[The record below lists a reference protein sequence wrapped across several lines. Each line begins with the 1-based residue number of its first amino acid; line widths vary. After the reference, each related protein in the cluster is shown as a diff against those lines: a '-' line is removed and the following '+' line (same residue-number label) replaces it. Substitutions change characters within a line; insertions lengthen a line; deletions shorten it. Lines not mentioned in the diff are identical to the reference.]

1 MMRLVWRIVR
11 AKVLFG
17 LFLVVAGAGAMM
29 LISDDPKSDIFS
41 ALPGGVAQS
50 LSGRP
55 EGGAK
60 SPGAPQGG
68 SDPLAAFVATVR
80 AIATGEADSL
90 FGMASPREALST
102 PRGAPGLPS
111 GGGGAGAEARRVAPP
126 QSNGASLDDMFARLA
141 ESFGMSGRSGAEAS
155 PGQSAGRDA
164 PDEPRQPVIL
174 RPGGGSSDGLVQVGR

>member
-17 LFLVVAGAGAMM
+17 LFLAVSGAGAMM
-29 LISDDPKSDIFS
+29 LISDDPKSDLLT
-41 ALPGGVAQS
+41 ALHGGVERSPLGLLEGRAETPGG
-50 LSGRP
+50 P
-55 EGGAK
+55 
-60 SPGAPQGG
+60 PGG

-102 PRGAPGLPS
+102 PSGAPGLPP
-111 GGGGAGAEARRVAPP
+111 GGAGAGADARRIAPP
-126 QSNGASLDDMFARLA
+126 QTNGASLDDMFARLA
-141 ESFGMSGRSGAEAS
+141 ESFGMTGRSGAEAS
-155 PGQSAGRDA
+155 PGQTADRHA
-164 PDEPRQPVIL
+164 PEEPRQPVIL